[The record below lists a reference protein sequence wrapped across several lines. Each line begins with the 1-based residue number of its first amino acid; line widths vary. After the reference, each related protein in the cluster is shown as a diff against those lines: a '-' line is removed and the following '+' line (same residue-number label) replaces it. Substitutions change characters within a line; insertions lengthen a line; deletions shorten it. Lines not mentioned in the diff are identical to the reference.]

1 MGLDIGKRAASENAR
16 IKTILTRSRCKK
28 GLKRKGWRTATERK
42 RARERNG
49 GKMVQRQNAK
59 ERERE
64 VSEKRENERVS
75 K

>member
-28 GLKRKGWRTATERK
+28 GLKRKGWRTA
-42 RARERNG
+42 RERNG
-49 GKMVQRQNAK
+49 GEDGAETKC

>member
-49 GKMVQRQNAK
+49 EKMVQRQNAK
-59 ERERE
+59 ERE

>member
-28 GLKRKGWRTATERK
+28 SLKRKGWRTATERK

-59 ERERE
+59 ERE

>member
-28 GLKRKGWRTATERK
+28 GLKRKGWRTA
-42 RARERNG
+42 RERNG
-49 GKMVQRQNAK
+49 GKMAQRQNAK
-59 ERERE
+59 EREA
-64 VSEKRENERVS
+64 SEKRENERVS